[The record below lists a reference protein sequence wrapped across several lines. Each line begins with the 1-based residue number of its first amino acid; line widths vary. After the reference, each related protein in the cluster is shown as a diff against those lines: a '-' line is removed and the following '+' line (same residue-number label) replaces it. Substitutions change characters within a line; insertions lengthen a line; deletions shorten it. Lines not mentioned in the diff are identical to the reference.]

1 MTMKCAL
8 SLAVLF
14 PYSGMFAQEAGL
26 SHGLFGRRYQE
37 GERLVYRM
45 KASNNG
51 QRYEAQATGV
61 VMSRRTPVEPS
72 LKNTSGPT
80 SLPTGSRSMFLQRV
94 RSSARGFPWNPEK
107 HRRSRT
113 SPASIESS

>member
-26 SHGLFGRRYQE
+26 IHSLFRRRYQE

-51 QRYEAQATGV
+51 QHYEAQEIGRAHV
-61 VMSRRTPVEPS
+61 
-72 LKNTSGPT
+72 
-80 SLPTGSRSMFLQRV
+80 
-94 RSSARGFPWNPEK
+94 
-107 HRRSRT
+107 
-113 SPASIESS
+113 